1 MKTAW
6 DLSGELREQWLA
18 ACSCRTCLTA
28 WVSTFQ
34 RDAWEQGVREGHPL
48 GSTWDDP
55 RRNERI
61 VFPGD
66 KVKP

>member
-18 ACSCRTCLTA
+18 DCSCRTCLTA
-28 WVSTFQ
+28 WISTFQ
-34 RDAWEQGVREGHPL
+34 RDAWEQGVRDERARWL
-48 GSTWDDP
+48 DDEEYVP
-55 RRNERI
+55 EP